1 MKNYRKEF
9 PSDPDM
15 LPQIDSFILD
25 IAKDLNLS
33 KEKLNGLS
41 LSVAEAASNAII
53 HGNKCDRD
61 KKLVIDIIVN
71 QNQIIVKFKDQGS
84 GFDPSHVPDPT
95 ETENI
100 LKESGRGIHIMK
112 SYLDDLKFNFTPN
125 GTEVSLIISLD

>member
-41 LSVAEAASNAII
+41 LSAAEAASNAIL

-84 GFDPSHVPDPT
+84 GFDLSHVPDPT